1 MGNPGRRLRFHK
13 GFQFDLACDHF
24 HNVFDILAVLLL
36 LQLFCFFQH
45 KFIETG
51 AREPSG
57 VFTGQLFRVQKRL
70 VQLLD
75 LFRFALGFGTSHA
88 KCLGFSGR
96 GRRYLLFGFF
106 FLASGFDLFG
116 RGAKMPLDFAF
127 FLLRRAF
134 PEDILVLRIRL
145 GKIVEAESLREFQV
159 ATAFRI
165 ALDGQVNAPFNFRGR
180 TFSATAEV
188 LIVLHLELSNI
199 FFECSQ
205 VFVDGGHTR
214 GKTSNHNAKRVEENR
229 QPNESTT
236 ILMRYGARG
245 WLARSRQ
252 EEKSRARHCPAV
264 CRVLKCS
271 DGSAWKENSFSG
283 AGRIL
288 ARSLQQVINATGVIL
303 HTNLGRAPLPETVVD
318 EYRRSATQYSNLEYD
333 LEAGARGK
341 RDVHTAEL
349 LMRLTGAEAAIVV
362 NNCAAAVLVALA
374 ALARGGEVI
383 VSRGELIEI
392 GDGFRIPEI
401 MEESGAILR
410 EVGTT
415 NRTRLADYENA
426 INEKTR
432 ALLRV
437 HPSTFKHTGLTE
449 TTSLEELVSL
459 SQRSGLPLVEDLGSG
474 CLVDL
479 SEYGVSEPTV
489 RQSIDSGVSLVM
501 LTRDQLLRGP
511 QAGVIA
517 GKRELIARVRR
528 YPLFRALRVDKLTI
542 AALEATLGAYL
553 RAAWDEIP
561 TMRMIR
567 MTPQEL
573 KRRAE
578 NFIRELRPELP
589 LDEVEIE
596 IADGASLAGG
606 GSTPSQSL
614 PTKIIRIASAR
625 YSATKLE
632 QRLRRAPA
640 GVSVIA
646 RVEDDRLILDLRTV
660 FPEQEPLLVK
670 TLAAAL
676 H

>member
-1 MGNPGRRLRFHK
+1 MEARGKRAVSAEQAELLRQIPSVDELLAQPRLAALSKRT
-13 GFQFDLACDHF
+13 DRNLVVEVAR
-24 HNVFDILAVLLL
+24 AVLADLR
-36 LQLFCFFQH
+36 
-45 KFIETG
+45 
-51 AREPSG
+51 ARIAGDANS
-57 VFTGQLFRVQKRL
+57 T
-70 VQLLD
+70 
-75 LFRFALGFGTSHA
+75 ALG
-88 KCLGFSGR
+88 L
-96 GRRYLLFGFF
+96 
-106 FLASGFDLFG
+106 
-116 RGAKMPLDFAF
+116 
-127 FLLRRAF
+127 
-134 PEDILVLRIRL
+134 
-145 GKIVEAESLREFQV
+145 
-159 ATAFRI
+159 
-165 ALDGQVNAPFNFRGR
+165 
-180 TFSATAEV
+180 SAV
-188 LIVLHLELSNI
+188 S
-199 FFECSQ
+199 
-205 VFVDGGHTR
+205 
-214 GKTSNHNAKRVEENR
+214 VEELIS
-229 QPNESTT
+229 NEV
-236 ILMRYGARG
+236 
-245 WLARSRQ
+245 
-252 EEKSRARHCPAV
+252 E
-264 CRVLKCS
+264 
-271 DGSAWKENSFSG
+271 
-283 AGRIL
+283 RIL
-288 ARSLQQVINATGVIL
+288 SRSLQPVINATGVIL

-318 EYRRSATQYSNLEYD
+318 EFRRSATQYSNLEYD

-349 LMRLTGAEAAIVV
+349 LRRLTGAEAAIVV
-362 NNCAAAVLVALA
+362 NNCAAAVLVTLA

-401 MEESGAILR
+401 MEQSGAILR

-432 ALLRV
+432 VLLRV
-437 HPSTFKHTGLTE
+437 HPSNFKVTGFTDKP
-449 TTSLEELVSL
+449 SLEELVSL
-459 SQRSGLPLVEDLGSG
+459 SQRSCLPLVEDLGSG

-479 SEYGVSEPTV
+479 SEHGVSEPTV
-489 RQSIDSGVSLVM
+489 KQSVEAGVSIVM
-501 LTRDQLLRGP
+501 FSGDKLLGGP

-573 KRRAE
+573 KRRTE

-596 IADGASLAGG
+596 IKDGTSLAGG

-646 RVEDDRLILDLRTV
+646 RVEDDRLILDLRTI
-660 FPEQEPLLVK
+660 FPEQEPLLIK
-670 TLAAAL
+670 TLAAVL